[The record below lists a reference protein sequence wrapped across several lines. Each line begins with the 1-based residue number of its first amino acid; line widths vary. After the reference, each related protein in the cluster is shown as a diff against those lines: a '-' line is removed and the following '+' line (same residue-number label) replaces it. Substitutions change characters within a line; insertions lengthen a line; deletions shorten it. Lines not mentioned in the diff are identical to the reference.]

1 MFYKCC
7 IYPTR
12 QQGRVIY
19 WWKMMVLFPPVYT
32 GVKPVPLQIFGLRKN
47 YNGTFYLMEV
57 TIMLFRQ
64 NTTKSRLIHRKFWT
78 VQSVGLSK
86 NIKRVSY
93 KKYVFGSLSAR
104 SLSDGRNVLISSDV
118 KMHRVTSVLMA
129 HRLEIIAQLSRYLS
143 SEVVFTFT
151 SEHIGSQY
159 SISRCTSVIHL
170 QSWDYQI
177 MFRPTM
183 SESEVLWSTSDRI
196 NLNHFR
202 DIEDFQN

>member
-1 MFYKCC
+1 MC
-7 IYPTR
+7 
-12 QQGRVIY
+12 
-19 WWKMMVLFPPVYT
+19 
-32 GVKPVPLQIFGLRKN
+32 VKPVPLPIFGLRKN
-47 YNGTFYLMEV
+47 YTGTFYLMEV

-86 NIKRVSY
+86 IIRRISY

-104 SLSDGRNVLISSDV
+104 SLSDGRNVSISSDV

-129 HRLEIIAQLSRYLS
+129 HRLEIIAQLSWYLS

-159 SISRCTSVIHL
+159 SISRCTSEIHL
-170 QSWDYQI
+170 MRPGLRLSDYV
-177 MFRPTM
+177 PTNN
-183 SESEVLWSTSDRI
+183 VRI
-196 NLNHFR
+196 RSFV
-202 DIEDFQN
+202 IYQWIS